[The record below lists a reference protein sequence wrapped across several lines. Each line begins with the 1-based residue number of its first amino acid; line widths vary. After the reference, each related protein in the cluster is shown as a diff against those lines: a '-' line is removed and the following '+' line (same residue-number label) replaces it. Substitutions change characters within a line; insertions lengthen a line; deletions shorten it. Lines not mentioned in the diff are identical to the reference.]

1 LLWVND
7 GLMTLFFFVVGLE
20 IKREIVAGELSTW
33 SKAMLPIAAAL
44 GGMIA
49 PALIYASLQRGE
61 PTLVGWGIPMATDIA
76 FVVGFLALLGP
87 RVPQSLK
94 VLLLALAIADD
105 IGATLVIAVVYTTD
119 LHLAAL
125 AVGAAGFVVVIV
137 FRWIGVWQPLVYV
150 VAGIV
155 IWIAFVKSGIHPT
168 VAGVALG
175 LLTPAR
181 PLLGSRVL
189 FDAVGDLFQRVGWYS
204 GEQPV
209 QGIRESASP
218 LDRLEQALHPWVA
231 FLIMP
236 IFALANAGVSIDPR
250 EIGQP
255 IALAVIAGLVLG
267 KPLGIVSFCWLSTKI
282 GLTRMPSEIDGKIL
296 IGAGCLAGIG
306 FTMSLFI
313 ASLAVSGANLE
324 QAKIGILAG
333 SSVSA
338 AVGFGLL
345 WKFLPA
351 RSAPE

>member
-1 LLWVND
+1 
-7 GLMTLFFFVVGLE
+7 
-20 IKREIVAGELSTW
+20 
-33 SKAMLPIAAAL
+33 
-44 GGMIA
+44 
-49 PALIYASLQRGE
+49 
-61 PTLVGWGIPMATDIA
+61 
-76 FVVGFLALLGP
+76 
-87 RVPQSLK
+87 
-94 VLLLALAIADD
+94 
-105 IGATLVIAVVYTTD
+105 
-119 LHLAAL
+119 
-125 AVGAAGFVVVIV
+125 
-137 FRWIGVWQPLVYV
+137 
-150 VAGIV
+150 
-155 IWIAFVKSGIHPT
+155 
-168 VAGVALG
+168 
-175 LLTPAR
+175 
-181 PLLGSRVL
+181 
-189 FDAVGDLFQRVGWYS
+189 
-204 GEQPV
+204 V

-296 IGAGCLAGIG
+296 IAGCLAGIG